1 MNLGALIASGQH
13 SVLFVAAGVV
23 FGALVVCAE
32 PAVWVL
38 TVQVE
43 EISGGSIRRSLMM
56 AALSVGVACA
66 VGMAMFRIVNGVS
79 LWYFLIPGYLLC
91 FGLMRFCPPL
101 FTAIAFDSGGV
112 ASGPMASTF
121 VLAFALGA
129 SGALGGNPITDAFG
143 VIALI
148 AMTPIIAIQALGI
161 LVTRA
166 GNRKTLSPE
175 NAPPGAMPESPSGN
189 SQSETQT
196 ASLEDNA

>member
-1 MNLGALIASGQH
+1 
-13 SVLFVAAGVV
+13 
-23 FGALVVCAE
+23 
-32 PAVWVL
+32 
-38 TVQVE
+38 
-43 EISGGSIRRSLMM
+43 
-56 AALSVGVACA
+56 
-66 VGMAMFRIVNGVS
+66 
-79 LWYFLIPGYLLC
+79 
-91 FGLMRFCPPL
+91 
-101 FTAIAFDSGGV
+101 
-112 ASGPMASTF
+112 MASTF